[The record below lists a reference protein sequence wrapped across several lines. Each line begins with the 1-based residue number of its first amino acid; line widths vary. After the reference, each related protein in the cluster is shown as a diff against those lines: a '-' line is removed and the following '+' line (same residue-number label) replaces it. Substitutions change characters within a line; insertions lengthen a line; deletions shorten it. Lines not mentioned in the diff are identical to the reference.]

1 MREEENRLEILTWYG
16 EESDKRNEVT
26 KVHELGDA
34 YQKAVVRGKG
44 GGVKG
49 GLVIES

>member
-1 MREEENRLEILTWYG
+1 MERN
-16 EESDKRNEVT
+16 DKRNVVT
-26 KVHELGDA
+26 KIYELFGA